1 MKICLK
7 NYENLGVFRDLAY
20 LKKSVMAI
28 TRVRILKPYW
38 IICNSRLLESVHI
51 LRNHIFGISPPPPQ
65 YSKRAN
71 FPI

>member
-38 IICNSRLLESVHI
+38 IICKSRLLSDFLIPLV
-51 LRNHIFGISPPPPQ
+51 
-65 YSKRAN
+65 
-71 FPI
+71 